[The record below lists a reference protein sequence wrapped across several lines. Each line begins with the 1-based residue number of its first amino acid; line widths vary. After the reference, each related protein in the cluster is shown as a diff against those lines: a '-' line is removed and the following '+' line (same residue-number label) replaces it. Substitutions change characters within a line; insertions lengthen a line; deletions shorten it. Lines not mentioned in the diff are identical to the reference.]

1 MHLQYREIKEIRRRC
16 RRRIYEFFGNPKHS
30 KPSLNDLDDKLTKYL
45 NYKNGFF
52 IEVGANDGY
61 SQSNTYYLEKILGW
75 RGILVEAIP
84 DLYEKCKKERKKAM
98 CYNFALVEDGFAG
111 HSVEMN
117 FAGVMGLMSCVK
129 DCYVG
134 SHYTPSRNT
143 DESYAVSVPARTLAS
158 ILDEIISCPFEID
171 FFSLDVEG
179 YELNVLRGINLS
191 KYKPKYILVET
202 KRLDEVDSFLRDKKY
217 TMREQLT
224 YHDYLYGLK

>member
-1 MHLQYREIKEIRRRC
+1 MHLQSIEIKEIRRRY

-30 KPSLNDLDDKLTKYL
+30 KPALNDLDDKLAKYL

-84 DLYEKCKKERKKAM
+84 GLYEKCIKERKKAT
-98 CYNFALVEDGFAG
+98 CYNFALVENDFAE
-111 HSVEMN
+111 HSVIMY
-117 FAGVMGLMSCVK
+117 FAGLMSSIK
-129 DCYVG
+129 DCCVG
-134 SHYTPSRNT
+134 SSYTPPHNS
-143 DESYAVSVPARTLAS
+143 EASYAVSVPVRTLES

-179 YELNVLRGINLS
+179 YELNVLRGIDLS

-202 KRLDEVDSFLRDKKY
+202 KRPDQVDRFLRDKKY
-217 TMREQLT
+217 SLCEQLT
-224 YHDYLYGLK
+224 CHDYLYGLK